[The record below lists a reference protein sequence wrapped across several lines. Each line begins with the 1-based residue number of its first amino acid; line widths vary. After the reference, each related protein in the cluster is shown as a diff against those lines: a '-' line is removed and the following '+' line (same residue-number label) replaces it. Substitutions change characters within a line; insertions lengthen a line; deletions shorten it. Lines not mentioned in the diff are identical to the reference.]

1 MGAFD
6 KIVKLVS
13 DTIKMEGKII
23 GLADQVKELSKE
35 VRDIDKR
42 LIRIET
48 FAEIADK
55 VKKLK

>member
-13 DTIKMEGKII
+13 DSIKMEGKITS
-23 GLADQVKELSKE
+23 LAEQIKELSKE
-35 VRDIDKR
+35 VREIDKR

-48 FAEIADK
+48 FVEIADK